1 MIGHIVSYSDT
12 LGTGVIKHDEETY
25 AFDKTVWLAG
35 TDPEVGDEVEF
46 TLQDDKVVT
55 ANLHNVY
62 ANQMRPVK
70 SRMVAGLLGLTLGAI
85 GAHRFYLGFYWLGL
99 AQIAVTLITGGFGL
113 LWGFTEG
120 ILLLGARIDKDA
132 KGRSLK

>member
-55 ANLHNVY
+55 ANLNNAY

-99 AQIAVTLITGGFGL
+99 AKIAVTLITGGFGL